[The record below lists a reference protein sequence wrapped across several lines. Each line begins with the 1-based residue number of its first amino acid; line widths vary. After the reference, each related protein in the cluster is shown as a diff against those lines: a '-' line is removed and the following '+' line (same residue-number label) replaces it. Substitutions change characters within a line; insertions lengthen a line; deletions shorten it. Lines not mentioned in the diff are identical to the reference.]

1 MWIFSFMFGPI
12 PFYDASDESLV
23 SQMIRVVGYLPSDEW
38 QEKWERMRLNFDRKL
53 STLEDGELPELEERF
68 NETHDE
74 RLLPLMSIVQGLMR
88 YQPSNRITTSKALN
102 VLRRMSFP
110 KRKQKSFSKRRC

>member
-53 STLEDGELPELEERF
+53 STLEGELRS
-68 NETHDE
+68 
-74 RLLPLMSIVQGLMR
+74 LPMSTACWHRPVSNAASALKGLT
-88 YQPSNRITTSKALN
+88 NFA
-102 VLRRMSFP
+102 RRW
-110 KRKQKSFSKRRC
+110 